1 MALSQV
7 GHEFP
12 YLAPPIVKKWILST
26 MNELLVFMCDGAP
39 VRGEIVSISSAW
51 QAVLEHRNDPPVV
64 RRILGDFV
72 GAATLLS
79 ASLKFD
85 GTLIIQA
92 QSKGPI
98 QLLVVECKSDLTMRA
113 TVKLS
118 VEAADI
124 NLDATLGELLD
135 ADNTGRLVITL
146 DPSDRQPGQP
156 PYQGIVALKEHR
168 GAIIRPVTSAA
179 EAIALYMQNSEQLD
193 TRIWLASNETHVGGL
208 LLQRLPDSGGYA
220 HLDPQLA
227 AEGWSRIQ
235 TLGETITDEELLT
248 LSPQTILRRLFLEES
263 AVNGVRSFP
272 SRPIRFSCRCSRAK
286 VADVLRMLGEEEVQS
301 ILKEQGAVETQCD
314 FCTKAYRFD
323 AVDCR
328 QVFKTDLL
336 ADATRPPSSG
346 H

>member
-1 MALSQV
+1 
-7 GHEFP
+7 
-12 YLAPPIVKKWILST
+12 
-26 MNELLVFMCDGAP
+26 MNELLVFICDGAP

-51 QAVLEHRNDPPVV
+51 QAVLERRDDPPAI

-98 QLLVVECKSDLTMRA
+98 QLLVVECTSNLSMRA

-118 VEAADI
+118 VDPSEIGAD
-124 NLDATLGELLD
+124 ASLGELLD
-135 ADNTGRLVITL
+135 ASNSGRLVITL
-146 DPSDRQPGQP
+146 DPANREPGQP
-156 PYQGIVALKEHR
+156 PYQGIVALQEYR
-168 GAIIRPVTSAA
+168 GTVIKPVSSAA

-193 TRIWLASNETHVGGL
+193 TRIWLASNDTHIGGL
-208 LLQRLPDSGGYA
+208 LLQRLPDSGGHA
-220 HLDPQLA
+220 HLDPQTA

-248 LSPQTILRRLFLEES
+248 LSPETILRRLFLEES
-263 AVNGVRSFP
+263 TENGVRSFP
-272 SRPIRFSCRCSRAK
+272 ARPIHFSCRCSRNK
-286 VADVLRMLGEEEVQS
+286 VADVLRILGEEEVQS
-301 ILKEQGAVETQCD
+301 ILAEQGAVETVCD
-314 FCTKAYRFD
+314 FCAKPYKFD
-323 AVDCR
+323 AVDCL

-336 ADATRPPSSG
+336 SDATRPPSSG

>member
-1 MALSQV
+1 
-7 GHEFP
+7 
-12 YLAPPIVKKWILST
+12 
-26 MNELLVFMCDGAP
+26 MNELLVFICDGAP

-51 QAVLEHRNDPPVV
+51 QAVLERRTDPPAV

-79 ASLKFD
+79 ASLKFE

-98 QLLVVECKSDLTMRA
+98 QLLVVECKSDLSMRA

-118 VEAADI
+118 VDPAEIAP
-124 NLDATLGELLD
+124 NATLEELLD
-135 ADNTGRLVITL
+135 ATHTGRLVITL
-146 DPSDRQPGQP
+146 DPKDREPGQQ
-156 PYQGIVALKEHR
+156 PYQGIVALQEQH
-168 GAIIRPVTSAA
+168 GAFAKPVTSAA

-193 TRIWLASNETHVGGL
+193 TRIWLSSNETHIGGL
-208 LLQRLPDSGGYA
+208 LLQRLPNSGGHA
-220 HLDPQLA
+220 HLDPQIA

-235 TLGETITDEELLT
+235 TLGGTITEEELLSLPPT
-248 LSPQTILRRLFLEES
+248 TILRRLFLDES
-263 AVNGVRSFP
+263 TKNGVRSFP
-272 SRPIRFSCRCSRAK
+272 LRPIRFACSCSRTK

-301 ILKEQGAVETQCD
+301 ILVERGIVETICD
-314 FCTKAYRFD
+314 FCAQPYRFD
-323 AVDCR
+323 AVDCQ

-336 ADATRPPSSG
+336 SDATRPPSGG

>member
-1 MALSQV
+1 
-7 GHEFP
+7 
-12 YLAPPIVKKWILST
+12 

-51 QAVLEHRNDPPVV
+51 QAVLERRNDPPAV

-98 QLLVVECKSDLTMRA
+98 QLLVVECKSDLSMRA

-118 VEAADI
+118 VDPSEI
-124 NLDATLGELLD
+124 SSDATLAELLD
-135 ADNTGRLVITL
+135 VSNSGRLVITL
-146 DPSDRQPGQP
+146 DPADREPGQA
-156 PYQGIVALKEHR
+156 PYQGIVALQDHQ
-168 GAIIRPVTSAA
+168 GAVIKPVSSAA

-193 TRIWLASNETHVGGL
+193 TRIWLASSDTHVGGL
-208 LLQRLPDSGGYA
+208 LLQRLPNSGGHA
-220 HLDPQLA
+220 HLDPVIA
-227 AEGWSRIQ
+227 AEGWNRIQ

-248 LSPQTILRRLFLEES
+248 LDPETILRRLFLEES
-263 AVNGVRSFP
+263 AENGVRSFP
-272 SRPIRFSCRCSRAK
+272 ARPIRFACRCSRTK
-286 VADVLRMLGEEEVQS
+286 VADILRMLGEEEVQS
-301 ILKEQGAVETQCD
+301 ILAEQGAVETICD
-314 FCTKAYRFD
+314 FCAKPYRFD
-323 AVDCR
+323 AVDCL

-336 ADATRPPSSG
+336 SDATRPPSSG

>member
-1 MALSQV
+1 
-7 GHEFP
+7 
-12 YLAPPIVKKWILST
+12 
-26 MNELLVFMCDGAP
+26 MNELLVFICDGAP

-51 QAVLEHRNDPPVV
+51 QAVLERRDDPPAI

-98 QLLVVECKSDLTMRA
+98 QLLVVECTSNLSMRA

-118 VEAADI
+118 VEPSEI
-124 NLDATLGELLD
+124 RPDASLGELLD
-135 ADNTGRLVITL
+135 ASNTGRLVITL
-146 DPSDRQPGQP
+146 DPTNREPGQP
-156 PYQGIVALKEHR
+156 PYQGIVALQEHN
-168 GAIIRPVTSAA
+168 GAVIKPVSSAA

-193 TRIWLASNETHVGGL
+193 TRIWLASNDTHIGGL
-208 LLQRLPDSGGYA
+208 LLQILPDSGGHA
-220 HLDPQLA
+220 HLDPQTA

-235 TLGETITDEELLT
+235 TLGETITDDELLT
-248 LSPQTILRRLFLEES
+248 LSPETILRRLFLEES
-263 AVNGVRSFP
+263 SENGVRSFP
-272 SRPIRFSCRCSRAK
+272 ARPIHFSCRCSRNK

-301 ILKEQGAVETQCD
+301 ILAEQGAVETVCD
-314 FCTKAYRFD
+314 FCAKPYRFD
-323 AVDCR
+323 AVDCL

-336 ADATRPPSSG
+336 IDATRPPSSG